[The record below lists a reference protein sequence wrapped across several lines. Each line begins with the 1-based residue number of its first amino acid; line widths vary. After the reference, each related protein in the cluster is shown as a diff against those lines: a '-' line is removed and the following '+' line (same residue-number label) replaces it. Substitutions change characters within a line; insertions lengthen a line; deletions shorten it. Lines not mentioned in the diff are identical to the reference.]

1 MKKYSMKKIDTKSKS
16 LRNKILL
23 WNEENKEVVNS
34 YNKRIKKNGLFS
46 DGLRSF

>member
-1 MKKYSMKKIDTKSKS
+1 MKKYSEDGKNSKSKS
-16 LRNKILL
+16 LKSKILL
-23 WNEENKEVVNS
+23 WNEENKDLIES